1 MTPTNEHLYVV
12 KTKFPAQVERIEK
25 LFKMSEDFRSLCA
38 DYILCL
44 RYLEKFKRETVE
56 KKTSISEYAAMTT
69 DLEKELSQF
78 IFKA

>member
-1 MTPTNEHLYVV
+1 MKPINEHLYVV
-12 KTKFPAQVERIEK
+12 EAKFPEQVERIEK

-44 RYLEKFKRETVE
+44 RYLEKFKRESVE
-56 KKTSISEYAAMTT
+56 KKISVSEYSDIST
-69 DLEKELSQF
+69 DLEKELSHF